1 MCTIVRAGVCV
12 CMYVCVKTGEQAS
25 ERERRNGKGNV
36 ARARRNGALYISILR
51 FHTIKPEQMDV
62 RSSKRKR
69 QEEELYENKCH
80 RTCNNEWI
88 KSDKQA
94 SFSTRYSSIYMNLWT
109 NLSCHVS
116 TFLRV
121 HLGIS
126 HTKLRLPVGFPA
138 ASNSKR
144 GRSCHNDLCSP
155 SSHFAKNRVSWV
167 SSSPR
172 TWCILYEC
180 SNDEHIIAWHSE
192 PISYIVVTAL
202 EHEIGQK
209 STSLCRFSWLILL
222 RSVLRAAG
230 FSSLGSA
237 RLSVAPPSSTFARL
251 AAGACVPAIS
261 NL

>member
-1 MCTIVRAGVCV
+1 
-12 CMYVCVKTGEQAS
+12 
-25 ERERRNGKGNV
+25 
-36 ARARRNGALYISILR
+36 
-51 FHTIKPEQMDV
+51 MDV

-88 KSDKQA
+88 KPDKQA
-94 SFSTRYSSIYMNLWT
+94 YFSTRYSSYMNIWT

-172 TWCILYEC
+172 TWGIFYEC
-180 SNDEHIIAWHSE
+180 SNDEHIRHSE
-192 PISYIVVTAL
+192 PISYLVVTAL

-209 STSLCRFSWLILL
+209 FTSLCRFSWLILL
-222 RSVLRAAG
+222 RSVLCAAA

-237 RLSVAPPSSTFARL
+237 RLSVALLSSTFARL
-251 AAGACVPAIS
+251 AAGACVPAIDVLVLTLLIFKAPNYYPCVRCRCWMS
-261 NL
+261 ICIRPLV